1 MASSRQQST
10 DVTFQIRAI
19 PGSLDDDLQEWGPNK
34 QLAQMID
41 GIGVRDH
48 LLELQERIHNLS
60 ITSIHQQDLRQSTTT
75 AILAGLL
82 PVIILAG
89 LAAGA
94 IAAWKLCGPSA
105 ITKAQA
111 WARNRRARQQPY
123 NLYVKRR
130 RWDNP
135 PPTPE
140 LMEEQGSN
148 LSIDIPPPSPLL
160 GAATDIA
167 ERDSAFTGSPPPP
180 TPPPPPPAGRPG
192 SPMLPSHLALRMNE
206 EEMRVHRDAIMQQ
219 QMLGR
224 QLLREL
230 RQRHEDRHHK

>member
-1 MASSRQQST
+1 MPSLVGSEMC
-10 DVTFQIRAI
+10 IR
-19 PGSLDDDLQEWGPNK
+19 D
-34 QLAQMID
+34 
-41 GIGVRDH
+41 R
-48 LLELQERIHNLS
+48 
-60 ITSIHQQDLRQSTTT
+60 
-75 AILAGLL
+75 
-82 PVIILAG
+82 
-89 LAAGA
+89 LAAAA

-105 ITKAQA
+105 ITNAQA
-111 WARNRRARQQPY
+111 WARNRRNGQQPY
-123 NLYVKRR
+123 NLYIKRR
-130 RWDNP
+130 RWNNP

-140 LMEEQGSN
+140 LTEEQGSN

-167 ERDSAFTGSPPPP
+167 EGESDFTWSPPPP

-192 SPMLPSHLALRMNE
+192 SPMLPSHPALRMNE

-230 RQRHEDRHHK
+230 RQRHEQRHHI